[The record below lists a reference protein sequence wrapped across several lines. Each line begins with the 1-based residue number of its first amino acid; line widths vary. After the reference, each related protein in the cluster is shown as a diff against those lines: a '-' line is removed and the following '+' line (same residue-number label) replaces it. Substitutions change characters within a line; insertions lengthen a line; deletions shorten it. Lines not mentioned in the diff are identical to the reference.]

1 MGGQASIA
9 AERCRTGG
17 QPRHAVDEPAAR
29 IRGDQA
35 DFGIE
40 GQAPAPEFS
49 GRLEPG
55 EHAVGREPTER
66 AVRLGPQQGVSFLGP
81 PDAHADVRIRRPPGE
96 QGAHFRGF
104 LPRQTGS
111 VIRRDLVH
119 RGKHRGFEPVLNLVS
134 LPV

>member
-1 MGGQASIA
+1 MDGQAPIA

-40 GQAPAPEFS
+40 GQAPAPEFG

-66 AVRLGPQQGVSFLGP
+66 AVRLGPQQGVSFLEP
-81 PDAHADVRIRRPPGE
+81 PDARTPTCASGGRQASRAPISEVFCRGRPVVLYDVTWFIV
-96 QGAHFRGF
+96 AN
-104 LPRQTGS
+104 T
-111 VIRRDLVH
+111 V
-119 RGKHRGFEPVLNLVS
+119 VS
-134 LPV
+134 SPF